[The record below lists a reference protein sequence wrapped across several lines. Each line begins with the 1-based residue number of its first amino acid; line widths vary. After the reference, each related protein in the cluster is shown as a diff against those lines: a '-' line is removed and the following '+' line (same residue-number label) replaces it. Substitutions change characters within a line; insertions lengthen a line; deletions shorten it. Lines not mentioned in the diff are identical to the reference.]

1 MGSLQGRDYLGVRD
15 LSPDELRH
23 VVDLAAELKARL
35 RGGEHPPLLRGK
47 ILAMVF
53 EKPSLRTRATFEAGM
68 WQLGGHAIY
77 LGPQD
82 VQMGSRESSADVA
95 KNLQRWVHG
104 IAARTFDQST
114 VETLAGN
121 SGVPVINALSDWEH
135 PLQTLATL
143 QTIQERFG
151 RLSGTRVAWVGD
163 GNNVLRSLVYAGAR
177 LGLSLVIAAPEEYG
191 LDSGTLAWGR
201 AVAGSSLDVTED
213 PVAAVRDADLIYADV
228 WTSMG
233 QESTAASRRR
243 VFQPYQVNTAL
254 LAHAPAHALV
264 THCLPAHRG
273 EEITDEVL
281 DGPRSIAFDEA
292 ENRLHVQ
299 KALLAEVL

>member
-15 LSPDELRH
+15 LSPDELQH

-35 RGGEHPPLLRGK
+35 RDGGHPPLLRGK
-47 ILAMVF
+47 ILALVF
-53 EKPSLRTRATFEAGM
+53 EKPSLRTRATFETGM
-68 WQLGGHAIY
+68 WQLGGHAVY

-82 VQMGSRESSADVA
+82 IQMGTRESPADVA

-104 IAARTFDQST
+104 IAARTFEQAT
-114 VETLAGN
+114 VDTLARN

-135 PLQTLATL
+135 PLQTLAAL

-151 RLSGTRVAWVGD
+151 RLSGRRVAWVGD

-177 LGLSLVIAAPEEYG
+177 LGLSLVIATPEEYG

-201 AVAGSSLDVTED
+201 AVAGSSLDVTDD
-213 PVAAVRDADLIYADV
+213 PVAAVRDADLIYTDV

-233 QESTAASRRR
+233 QESTAAARRR
-243 VFQPYQVNTAL
+243 LFQPYQVNAAL

-264 THCLPAHRG
+264 SHCLPAHRG

-299 KALLAEVL
+299 KALLADVL